1 MAHMQYPF
9 TIIFYMYTSA
19 IKSIALFHL
28 LPAYRLSDIFRLRKM
43 IYIDFYLLRH
53 VCVCVYER
61 SSVDIN
67 EKKEDEMF
75 ANE

>member
-1 MAHMQYPF
+1 
-9 TIIFYMYTSA
+9 MYSVYTGA

-28 LPAYRLSDIFRLRKM
+28 LLAYRLSDIFRLRKM

-53 VCVCVYER
+53 VCVCER

-67 EKKEDEMF
+67 EKRERMF